1 MTVAA
6 SVGFYPLLYVADLP
20 AAALYAL
27 FAPIAI
33 GLLSAIPGS
42 GRRQAFVVLRALPPA
57 LGLAALGTFLAVDT
71 WSATGGM
78 LVIGFLLAF
87 AAVAGPRPAGAAPGL
102 QLFYILACFPPYAPD
117 ALGERLTGLAAG
129 MLLLAASHALLPDPP
144 VPSYRKRLAAALA
157 TAARGVT
164 TGEVT
169 ARDLR
174 DTGARMRL
182 SRVPPSERPAG
193 AGRTDRALEQGGR
206 AVRRLLDQLAA
217 LPEWPSPAP
226 DHASDTLLGRVAVVC
241 DTCAD
246 SLVTGRRPPA
256 PGALEQAMRN
266 FQSERVRTS
275 PGPVVPAR
283 PAPEPP
289 TAGANGRTPSLAVL
303 RRQSRVL
310 ALAESARIVEVTVD
324 IAANGR
330 PADPPAPRELFWYA
344 ELSTP
349 KLWARRVLGNATLRS
364 VLFQNAVRTALGL
377 AASRLVAGS
386 LDLDH
391 GFWVLLAVLTLG
403 RTTVGATWRAARRA
417 LAGNAVGA
425 LVAGAL
431 LIGLGAHTD
440 AYAILLAPAM
450 LVGFPL
456 GPMLGTAYT
465 QGLFTLVVATAFAQ
479 LAPVTWRLSEARM
492 VDVATGS
499 VIGLLCGL
507 LAWPAG
513 AGREVRRA
521 MAELLRTCDG
531 VSSASDRG
539 GTADPVARIAV
550 LAADT
555 AQPAPASPR
564 GGGLRPVPERVGN
577 RLEGRRTGLAR
588 GADRCTSHA
597 PGRAPAAPL
606 RPPPRDRASEPLREP
621 GPHHRGRSARRRRPD
636 RLLAHRRSPGLRA
649 EHAAGTGGL
658 LTGIPLRRPR
668 GVDDQPRPTARPRRG
683 IGDAAAR
690 SRQGG
695 LSAPRPPRPSEVPS
709 LGAH

>member
-1 MTVAA
+1 MSAEAGRAAILRRSLRVTVAA

-78 LVIGFLLAF
+78 LVIGLLLAF

-275 PGPVVPAR
+275 PGPVAPAR

-440 AYAILLAPAM
+440 AYAILLAPTM
-450 LVGFPL
+450 LVGFSL

-521 MAELLRTCDG
+521 MAELLRTCG
-531 VSSASDRG
+531 GLVPPTAEALLTPSPGSRSSPRTLPSLHRLRLAEAAYAQYRSES
-539 GTADPVARIAV
+539 GTASKDAEPDWHAV
-550 LAADT
+550 LIAAQHMLLG
-555 AQPAPASPR
+555 AHRLPR
-564 GGGLRPVPERVGN
+564 FGLRPEIGPPNPSASRA
-577 RLEGRRTGLAR
+577 RT
-588 GADRCTSHA
+588 T
-597 PGRAPAAPL
+597 AA
-606 RPPPRDRASEPLREP
+606 
-621 GPHHRGRSARRRRPD
+621 
-636 RLLAHRRSPGLRA
+636 GLRA
-649 EHAAGTGGL
+649 DADRIASL
-658 LTGIPLRRPR
+658 LTGGHPVSEPNTPPEPEGYSPASLSVDLEVWMTSLGRQLAHVEASVTRRPAPDR
-668 GVDDQPRPTARPRRG
+668 
-683 IGDAAAR
+683 AA
-690 SRQGG
+690 
-695 LSAPRPPRPSEVPS
+695 
-709 LGAH
+709 